1 MSKHCATGRTDSP
14 LLLAAVGVILGLA
27 SSAHAGEPCRL
38 ELRFIGDH
46 SIPAS
51 QKVGDDV
58 FGGISGIDYDPS
70 SSQWYLVSDERSDQ
84 APPRFFTAALHFDAQ
99 RIESVRLQAS
109 FRISTAAID
118 AESIRVD
125 AKNRALLLAG
135 EGDVARGIDPWLKQ
149 ISFSGEL
156 LRETPLPPQLRA
168 TRPNRSIEG
177 LAFESEH
184 RNIWIGL
191 ESPLLQ
197 DGPPADE
204 RQASDVRLTQ
214 LSPDGQVRAQYVY
227 QTDLASPTQEGETSD
242 IGVSEILTASDTE
255 LLVLERSGVKLV
267 RGGFR
272 FRTRLYCADLRHA
285 TDVST
290 LDTLKG
296 QTYRRVSKRL
306 VFDFEHQ
313 PGADNLE
320 GMAWGPGRESLV
332 FVSDNNFF
340 PDVPTRLLFFSV
352 RR

>member
-1 MSKHCATGRTDSP
+1 MGQADTP
-14 LLLAAVGVILGLA
+14 LLLAVVSVALGLGSNA
-27 SSAHAGEPCRL
+27 YAGERCGL
-38 ELRFIGDH
+38 ELRFIGDYA
-46 SIPAS
+46 IPAS
-51 QKVGDDV
+51 QTVGNDV

-70 SSQWYLVSDERSDQ
+70 SSLWYLVSDDRSDQ
-84 APPRFFTAALHFDAQ
+84 APPRFFTAAVHFDAQ

-109 FRISTAAID
+109 VRIPAAAID

-125 AKNRALLLAG
+125 TKNRALLLAG
-135 EGDVARGIDPWLKQ
+135 EGDVARGVGPWLKQ

-168 TRPNRSIEG
+168 TPDSGPRPNRSIEG
-177 LAFESEH
+177 LAFDSEH
-184 RNIWIGL
+184 RDLWIGL
-191 ESPLLQ
+191 ESPLSQ

-204 RQASDVRLTQ
+204 RQTSDVRLTQ

-227 QTDLASPTQEGETSD
+227 QTDLASRTLPGETSD
-242 IGVSEILTASDTE
+242 IGVSEILAASAAE

-272 FRTRLYCADLRHA
+272 FRSRLYCADLRDA

-290 LDTLKG
+290 LGTLKDR
-296 QTYRRVSKRL
+296 TYRRASKRL

-313 PGADNLE
+313 PAAGNLE

-332 FVSDNNFF
+332 FASDNNFF
-340 PDVPTRLLFFSV
+340 PDVPTQLLFFSV